1 MSRADQLT
9 RTTLLFQ
16 RDLGVD
22 DAEIVLHA
30 LAAPKIVLT
39 AGDAAM
45 RTRTGQVALLT
56 AAMLIARSGQRVYVH
71 ALDVPLVG
79 YQPPFTGR
87 TLYEAIQN
95 VRGELIDGNDIEF
108 GFPMGADI
116 AFVFGGESSVA
127 PLQARRTV
135 SVGWTAWSGE
145 LNSWPRSSR
154 CVERDWPIGALAAA
168 VLVAAE
174 AIKLSGAAICR
185 IIGHDG
191 HYSEL
196 FELSCG
202 SRIRLA
208 PDDTPRISNVGSLDI
223 ISAGAVSNAV
233 LYSLLRLP
241 DVVGEARAFDRD
253 FSDPSNRN
261 RNVLLLASLEHL
273 SKVAL
278 FDHFGRGLR
287 INPVQRHLEKADLEG
302 LADQI
307 VVGVDSIPT
316 RWLLAERR
324 SLWMGVGASSILEL
338 RAIW

>member
-116 AFVFGGESSVA
+116 AFVFRGQIVCRTPPGSPHS
-127 PLQARRTV
+127 LRRLDRL
-135 SVGWTAWSGE
+135 VGRAE
-145 LNSWPRSSR
+145 LMAKKLALCRTRLAHWRADSR
-154 CVERDWPIGALAAA
+154 CA
-168 VLVAAE
+168 
-174 AIKLSGAAICR
+174 CR
-185 IIGHDG
+185 
-191 HYSEL
+191 
-196 FELSCG
+196 
-202 SRIRLA
+202 
-208 PDDTPRISNVGSLDI
+208 
-223 ISAGAVSNAV
+223 
-233 LYSLLRLP
+233 
-241 DVVGEARAFDRD
+241 
-253 FSDPSNRN
+253 
-261 RNVLLLASLEHL
+261 
-273 SKVAL
+273 
-278 FDHFGRGLR
+278 RG
-287 INPVQRHLEKADLEG
+287 
-302 LADQI
+302 
-307 VVGVDSIPT
+307 
-316 RWLLAERR
+316 
-324 SLWMGVGASSILEL
+324 
-338 RAIW
+338 